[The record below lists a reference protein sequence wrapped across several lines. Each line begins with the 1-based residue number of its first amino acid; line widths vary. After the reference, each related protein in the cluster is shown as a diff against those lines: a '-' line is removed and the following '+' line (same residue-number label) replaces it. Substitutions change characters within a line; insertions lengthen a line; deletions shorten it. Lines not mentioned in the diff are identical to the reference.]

1 MFKIIRTSIL
11 DLFDSKMRAVF
22 LKTVSISIIVIL
34 GLMLLIWGL
43 FDSVQIFEFN
53 FLNKLISWAIG
64 VILVIIASAVL
75 GPIMI
80 VIGGIYSEDIAH
92 YVEKKHYPN
101 RVGHRFV
108 GVAESINTGGRL
120 LFKCLII
127 NVLLIPIYIVG
138 GFFPIISVVI
148 FFGVNGY
155 LLSRELFE
163 IVASGHLGR
172 GDRVLFW
179 KENRGGSI
187 VIGAMII
194 CLSTVPLLNLISA
207 MLGMIITTHFFQ
219 YRANAGGIQ
228 NRLDVE

>member
-1 MFKIIRTSIL
+1 
-11 DLFDSKMRAVF
+11 MRAVF
-22 LKTVSISIIVIL
+22 LKTISISIIVIL

-64 VILVIIASAVL
+64 VVLVIIASAVL
-75 GPIMI
+75 GPMMI

-163 IVASGHLGR
+163 IVASRHLER
-172 GDRVLFW
+172 DDRLLFW
-179 KENRGGSI
+179 KANRGGSI
-187 VIGAMII
+187 FIGVTIM
-194 CLSTVPLLNLISA
+194 CLSTTPLLNLISA
-207 MLGMIITTHFFQ
+207 MLGVIITTHFFLHVFGLS
-219 YRANAGGIQ
+219 R
-228 NRLDVE
+228 

>member
-11 DLFDSKMRAVF
+11 DLFDSKMRVVF
-22 LKTVSISIIVIL
+22 LKTVSISMIVIL
-34 GLMLLIWGL
+34 GVTLLIWGL
-43 FDSVQIFEFN
+43 FDSVQIFEFK

-64 VILVIIASAVL
+64 VILVIMASAVL
-75 GPIMI
+75 GPMMI

-92 YVEKKHYPN
+92 YVEKKHYSN

-148 FFGVNGY
+148 FFWVNGY

-163 IVASGHLGR
+163 IVASRHLGR

-179 KENRGGSI
+179 KASRGGNIFIGVII
-187 VIGAMII
+187 V
-194 CLSTVPLLNLISA
+194 CLSTVPLLNLVSA
-207 MLGMIITTHFFQ
+207 MLGVIITTHFFQ
-219 YRANAGGIQ
+219 YRAAAGRVQQKSNDG
-228 NRLDVE
+228 

>member
-75 GPIMI
+75 GPMMI

-163 IVASGHLGR
+163 IVASRHLER
-172 GDRVLFW
+172 DDRLLFW
-179 KENRGGSI
+179 KANRGGSI
-187 VIGAMII
+187 FIGVAIM
-194 CLSTVPLLNLISA
+194 CLSTTPLLNLISA
-207 MLGMIITTHFFQ
+207 MLGVIITTHFFQ
-219 YRANAGGIQ
+219 YRTNSRAIQ
-228 NRLDVE
+228 QPLDVD